1 MRHSV
6 FGRQLSRDKNERR
19 RLLQGLAR
27 DLIHHGLVRTTLAK
41 AKAVQPLIEKLVT
54 SAKKSFGG
62 GSRRSA
68 SPQQQ
73 VRKVLS
79 DKVTEQLLMAD
90 AGTRFAARQSG
101 FTRIVKL
108 GPRIGDNA
116 EEVMLQFVDERV
128 VVEVVKT
135 AEKDAKAVGSAK
147 ELGVNKQKPVPTKSS
162 VGKRGRPKKTK

>member
-90 AGTRFAARQSG
+90 AGTRFSRRQSG
-101 FTRIVKL
+101 FTRVVKL

-135 AEKDAKAVGSAK
+135 TEKIPQAQPPRK
-147 ELGVNKQKPVPTKSS
+147 EKKPVEKKKP
-162 VGKRGRPKKTK
+162 GRPKKVTSDS